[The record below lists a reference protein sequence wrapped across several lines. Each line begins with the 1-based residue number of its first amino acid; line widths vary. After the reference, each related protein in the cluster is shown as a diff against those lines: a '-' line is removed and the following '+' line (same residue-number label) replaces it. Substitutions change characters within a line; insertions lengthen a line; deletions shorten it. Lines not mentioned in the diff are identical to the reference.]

1 MTFIAPMLCSRLE
14 NPARLADRRYIAE
27 PKIDGQRAQ
36 VHIREGRTVAC
47 YSRLGR
53 DLLRHPGMA
62 CLRIVEWPMEAA
74 VLDGEAC
81 AGDGHEGIQA
91 VFEER
96 NRVGG
101 DMSFMAFDLLKLDGQ
116 DVMREPW
123 KDRRKRLED
132 VFASLTLPR
141 VGLVPV
147 TEDAATLYETWVGW
161 GGEGIVRKQPTSI
174 YRPGIRS
181 PAWLKVKP
189 KLALVV
195 IVTGGS
201 PELIPWGDWGQALM
215 LELRYKHPRDDR
227 TIDIRQGVRVR
238 RDAEVF
244 ALHIGQPAELL
255 CWGVMPSGM
264 LRHPL
269 FVRWSA

>member
-1 MTFIAPMLCSRLE
+1 
-14 NPARLADRRYIAE
+14 
-27 PKIDGQRAQ
+27 
-36 VHIREGRTVAC
+36 
-47 YSRLGR
+47 
-53 DLLRHPGMA
+53 
-62 CLRIVEWPMEAA
+62 

-81 AGDGHEGIQA
+81 AGDGHEGIHV

-101 DMSFMAFDLLKLDGQ
+101 DMSFMAFDVLTLAGQ

-132 VFASLTLPR
+132 LFATLSVPR
-141 VGLVPV
+141 VGLVPF

-161 GGEGIVRKQPTSI
+161 GGDGIVLKDPTSI

-189 KLALVV
+189 KLTLEVV
-195 IVTGGS
+195 VTGGS
-201 PELIPWGDWGQALM
+201 AELIPWGDWDQAVM
-215 LELRYKHPRDDR
+215 LEVQYEHPWHGNTGEDLPGCSRETGSR
-227 TIDIRQGVRVR
+227 EAFV
-238 RDAEVF
+238 
-244 ALHIGQPAELL
+244 LHIGRRAELV